1 MTRIIF
7 IAITSVYFCKYIWNQ
22 IYWGFRIVFTRR
34 CRGNIKTVIKNKIKI
49 NGVSKCQ

>member
-7 IAITSVYFCKYIWNQ
+7 IAILLYILWNQ

-49 NGVSKCQ
+49 NGVSKYEDK